1 MIISQIVASSRNN
14 VIGRDND
21 LPWHLP
27 DDMQFFKDTTK
38 GHHILMGRKNFE
50 SIPMKF
56 RPLPNRVN
64 IVVTRQADYNAD
76 GIELFNTIEEGI
88 QFARDAG
95 EEELFIIGGAEIY
108 NQTIDQADRI
118 YLTEINTEIEGDA
131 HFPELDRSEW
141 IEKDRR
147 HHSVDE
153 KHRYD
158 FDFVIYERA

>member
-1 MIISQIVASSRNN
+1 MIISQIVASARNN
-14 VIGRDND
+14 VIGKDND

-56 RPLPNRVN
+56 RPLPGRVN
-64 IVVTRQADYNAD
+64 IVITRQDDYQAD
-76 GIELFNTIEEGI
+76 GTRVFNTIEEGI
-88 QFARDAG
+88 QFARAAG

-108 NQTIDQADRI
+108 NQTISQTDRV
-118 YLTEINTEIEGDA
+118 YLTEINAEVDGDA
-131 HFPELDRSEW
+131 HFPELDTSEW
-141 IEKDRR
+141 IEKERV
-147 HHSVDE
+147 HHPVDE
-153 KHRYD
+153 RHQFD